1 MAHEYWLSDENWT
14 VLEVLIPLNLGREVK
29 PGNNRQ
35 VISGIPANRL
45 FEETRSG
52 TVQRLFH
59 GRPPLSEISNGPQSG
74 TIDAAGGR
82 PHQQS
87 LDSLNALLYCAPK
100 GLRFWRRRLG
110 RQPWPHAAISPIAAR
125 RSVAPT
131 WPAGAAYYS
140 SWFRPLLHELGSD
153 DRSSHRRS
161 FCGNPRVR

>member
-1 MAHEYWLSDENWT
+1 MAHEYCLSDENRT
-14 VLEVLIPLNLGREVK
+14 VLEVLIPLNHRRGVK

-87 LDSLNALLYCAPK
+87 LD
-100 GLRFWRRRLG
+100 GLKPIGPDRGMVLQSPTPSRRRRSYPLSG
-110 RQPWPHAAISPIAAR
+110 RHADGKDGG
-125 RSVAPT
+125 
-131 WPAGAAYYS
+131 PAGN
-140 SWFRPLLHELGSD
+140 RTQPMTLG
-153 DRSSHRRS
+153 
-161 FCGNPRVR
+161 